1 MANSNFDHDMNK
13 EATMT
18 IKSIQLAATW
28 LFAAV
33 FSTGCIIVVPGGCWK
48 ETVGGSGNV
57 VTEQR
62 EVDEFSSLN
71 LKGPGKVIL
80 SQGEYCSVEIR
91 TDDNILP
98 LIQTTVSGKELAIEH
113 DNYNLKPTT
122 LEFFVTVRQLNGVSV
137 AGSGDVVGKSRFV
150 VESFSA
156 GISGSGDMS
165 LEVEAARVESSVT
178 GSGSIVLA
186 GSSEFHKAK
195 ITGSGEIDAGAMKS
209 RKAQVFITGSGDCM
223 VNCSQALDAE
233 ITGSGDVYYTGRPQ
247 VNSRIKGSGEVKGV
261 AGQKFSLLR

>member
-1 MANSNFDHDMNK
+1 
-13 EATMT
+13 MT
-18 IKSIQLAATW
+18 IRSIQFAAAW
-28 LFAAV
+28 LFAAI
-33 FSTGCIIVVPGGCWK
+33 FSSGCIIVVPGGCWK
-48 ETVGGSGNV
+48 ETVGGSGKV

-62 EVDEFSSLN
+62 EVDEFSSLA
-71 LKGPGKVIL
+71 LKGPGKVFL
-80 SQGEYCSVEIR
+80 SQGEQCSIEIR

-98 LIQTTVSGKELAIEH
+98 LIQTTVNGQELTIEH
-113 DNYNLKPTT
+113 ENYNLKPTT
-122 LEFFVTVRQLNGVSV
+122 LAFFVTVRRLNGVSI
-137 AGSGDVVGKSRFV
+137 AGSGDVIGKSRFV
-150 VESFSA
+150 LESLSA

-209 RKAQVFITGSGDCM
+209 RKAHVSITGSGDCM
-223 VNCSQALDAE
+223 VHCSQALDAE

-261 AGQKFSLLR
+261 ARQKFSLLR